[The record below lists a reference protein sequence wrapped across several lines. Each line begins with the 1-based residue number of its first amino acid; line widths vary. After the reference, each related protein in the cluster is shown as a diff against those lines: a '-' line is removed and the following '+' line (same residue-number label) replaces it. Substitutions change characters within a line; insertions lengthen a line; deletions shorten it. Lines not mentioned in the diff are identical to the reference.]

1 MTMDERIRIN
11 ERIDAMIGSRED
23 LNKEIENL
31 SLSDRIDVRAKYNKL
46 REKLFKI
53 AEKNGEKALTLTMI
67 QDGNT
72 ASGVTAQ
79 GKKFVWTIN
88 FGYSLRSRYCG
99 SLYIEGIGTVFTSG
113 TVAKAFEYIL
123 NN

>member
-1 MTMDERIRIN
+1 MTFEERIAIN
-11 ERIDAMIGSRED
+11 ERIDAMIGSRDD
-23 LNKEIENL
+23 LNKSIENL
-31 SLSDRIDVRAKYNKL
+31 SLSEKITARDKYNKL

-53 AEKNGEKALTLTMI
+53 AEQNGEKALTLTLI
-67 QDGNT
+67 QNGNT
-72 ASGVTAQ
+72 ATGVTAN

-88 FGYSLRSRYCG
+88 YGYSKRSRYCG

>member
-1 MTMDERIRIN
+1 MTFEERVAIN
-11 ERIDAMIGSRED
+11 ERIDAMIGSRND
-23 LNKEIENL
+23 LNESIKYMDL
-31 SLSDRIDVRAKYNKL
+31 SNKISARDKYNKL

-88 FGYSLRSRYCG
+88 FGYSIRSRYCG

>member
-1 MTMDERIRIN
+1 MTFDERVAIN
-11 ERIDAMIGSRED
+11 ERIDAMIGSYVD
-23 LNKEIENL
+23 FKESIKEMNL
-31 SLSDRIDVRAKYNKL
+31 SDKITARDKYNKL

-53 AEKNGEKALTLTMI
+53 AETNGEKALTLTLI
-67 QDGNT
+67 QDGN
-72 ASGVTAQ
+72 SSHGVTAN

-88 FGYSLRSRYCG
+88 FGYSIRSRYCG

>member
-11 ERIDAMIGSRED
+11 ERIDAMIGSRDD
-23 LNKEIENL
+23 LSKEIENR
-31 SLSDRIDVRAKYNKL
+31 SLSDKITARDKYNKL

-53 AEKNGEKALTLTMI
+53 AEQNGEKALTLTLI

-72 ASGVTAQ
+72 ATGVTAN

-88 FGYSLRSRYCG
+88 YGYSIRSRYCG

>member
-1 MTMDERIRIN
+1 MTFDERVAIN
-11 ERIDAMIGSRED
+11 ERIDAMIGSYIDFNQSIKEMD
-23 LNKEIENL
+23 LSNKITAR
-31 SLSDRIDVRAKYNKL
+31 DKYNKL

-67 QDGNT
+67 QNGNT
-72 ASGVTAQ
+72 ASGITAN

-88 FGYSLRSRYCG
+88 YGYSIRSRYCG

>member
-11 ERIDAMIGSRED
+11 ERIDAMIGSRDD
-23 LNKEIENL
+23 LNKSIENL
-31 SLSDRIDVRAKYNKL
+31 SLSEKITARDKYNKL

-53 AEKNGEKALTLTMI
+53 AEQNGEKALTLTLI

-72 ASGVTAQ
+72 ATGVTAN

-88 FGYSLRSRYCG
+88 YGYSIRSRYCG

>member
-1 MTMDERIRIN
+1 MTIEERIAIN
-11 ERIDAMIGSRED
+11 ERIDAMIGSREEFNESVKD
-23 LNKEIENL
+23 L
-31 SLSDRIDVRAKYNKL
+31 SLSDRIDVRDKYNKL

-53 AEKNGEKALTLTMI
+53 AEKNGEKALMLTLV

-72 ASGVTAQ
+72 STGVTAN
-79 GKKFVWTIN
+79 GKKFVWVRN
-88 FGYSLRSRYCG
+88 YGYSARSRHCG

-113 TVAKAFEYIL
+113 TVAKVFEYVL

>member
-1 MTMDERIRIN
+1 MTIEERIAIN
-11 ERIDAMIGSRED
+11 ARIDAMIGSSND
-23 LNKEIENL
+23 LNEMIKDMDLTE
-31 SLSDRIDVRAKYNKL
+31 RIDARDKYRKL

-53 AEKNGEKALTLTMI
+53 AEKNGEKALTLTLI

-88 FGYSLRSRYCG
+88 FGYSIRSRYCG

>member
-1 MTMDERIRIN
+1 MTFEERVAIN
-11 ERIDAMIGSRED
+11 ARIDAMIGSRDD
-23 LNKEIENL
+23 LNEMVKDMDLTEKITAR
-31 SLSDRIDVRAKYNKL
+31 DKYNKL

-53 AEKNGEKALTLTMI
+53 AEKNGEKALTLTLI
-67 QDGNT
+67 LDGLEAT
-72 ASGVTAQ
+72 GVTAN
-79 GKKFVWTIN
+79 GKKFIWTRN
-88 FGYSLRSRYCG
+88 YGYAIRSRYCG

>member
-1 MTMDERIRIN
+1 MTFDERVSIN
-11 ERIDAMIGSRED
+11 ERIDAMIGSYVD
-23 LNKEIENL
+23 FKESIKDME
-31 SLSDRIDVRAKYNKL
+31 LSDRINAQDKYNKL

-53 AEKNGEKALTLTMI
+53 AEMSGEKALTLTLI

-72 ASGVTAQ
+72 ATGVTAN
-79 GKKFVWTIN
+79 GKKFVWTAN
-88 FGYSLRSRYCG
+88 SGYAYRSRYCG
-99 SLYIEGIGTVFTSG
+99 SLYIAEIGTVFTSG

>member
-1 MTMDERIRIN
+1 MTFDERVAIN
-11 ERIDAMIGSRED
+11 ERIDAMICSYIDFNESIKD
-23 LNKEIENL
+23 L
-31 SLSDRIDVRAKYNKL
+31 SLSDRITARDKYNKL

-53 AEKNGEKALTLTMI
+53 AEEKGEKALTLTLI
-67 QDGNT
+67 QEGNT
-72 ASGVTAQ
+72 ARGVTAN

-88 FGYSLRSRYCG
+88 YGYSIRSRYCG

>member
-1 MTMDERIRIN
+1 MTTDERIAIN
-11 ERIDAMIGSRED
+11 ARIDLMVGSKKD
-23 LNKEIENL
+23 LEN
-31 SLSDRIDVRAKYNKL
+31 SIKDMDLSDKITARDKYNKL

-53 AEKNGEKALTLTMI
+53 AEKNGEKALTLTLI

-79 GKKFVWTIN
+79 GKKFIWSAN
-88 FGYSLRSRYCG
+88 FGYSIRSRYCG